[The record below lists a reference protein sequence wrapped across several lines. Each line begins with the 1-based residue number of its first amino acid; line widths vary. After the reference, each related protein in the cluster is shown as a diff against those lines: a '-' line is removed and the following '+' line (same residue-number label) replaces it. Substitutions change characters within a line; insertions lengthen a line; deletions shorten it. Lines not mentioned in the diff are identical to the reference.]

1 MDEAKLFKIF
11 LKEIKLFYIINIITP
26 SQDQEEEE
34 ELSFYIL
41 YISTI
46 IIIACKLVVC
56 KDLDLINVTLAVSN
70 S

>member
-11 LKEIKLFYIINIITP
+11 LKEIKLFYIMNIITP
-26 SQDQEEEE
+26 SQDQEEEK

-41 YISTI
+41 YISI

>member
-41 YISTI
+41 YISI
-46 IIIACKLVVC
+46 IIKECKLVVC